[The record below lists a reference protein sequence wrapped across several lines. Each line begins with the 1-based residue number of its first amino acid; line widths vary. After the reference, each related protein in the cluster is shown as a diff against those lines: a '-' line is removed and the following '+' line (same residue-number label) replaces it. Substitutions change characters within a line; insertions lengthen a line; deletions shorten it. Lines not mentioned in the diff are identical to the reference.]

1 MIHIGKILERIN
13 NEFFPSTKDN
23 STIISFDKLFNI
35 TIKPKSI
42 LLFEPFDYHHECSP
56 GFTKYF
62 IDLGYNV
69 DLLFSLVGLDSFS
82 LFKRFEHIRFIIF
95 NNWKQI
101 NHNSENLR
109 EFIKKYDYVLI
120 QTTKKENFEL
130 NNKIGFFY
138 LNNSIFILHRSDIFD
153 KSIFISYYKKNRIW
167 AIGNNSKGLF
177 VNPHYFGD
185 IKIKAKNNKTRFFLT
200 STDCRNYAL
209 LIESSQK
216 LKNENFDFELIVT
229 GRSKAL
235 NPNKIPNKL
244 RKNFIFKLDTPYK
257 ELYKS
262 VESSDY
268 IIIPLDPKNRNDQI
282 YKKDVV
288 SGSFQLVYG
297 FLKPALVDEV
307 FAAFQH
313 LNNENSLIYNN
324 KNFYNIMKKAIL
336 LKQYEY
342 KNLQDNIR
350 ILEKEIYTESINN
363 IRKSIKA

>member
-1 MIHIGKILERIN
+1 MIQIGNVLERIK
-13 NEFFPSTKDN
+13 NEFYPSTKDN
-23 STIISFDKLFNI
+23 PSIISFDELFNI

-69 DLLFSLVGLDSFS
+69 DLLFSSVGIDSFS
-82 LFKRFEHIRFIIF
+82 LYKRFEYIRFIIF
-95 NNWKQI
+95 NNWTQI
-101 NHNSENLR
+101 QNNCEKLR
-109 EFIKKYDYVLI
+109 EFIKKYDYVLV

-138 LNNSIFILHRSDIFD
+138 LNNSIFILHRSDIFE
-153 KSIFISYYKKNRIW
+153 KNIFINYYKKNRIW
-167 AIGNNSKGLF
+167 AIGNNSKGLL

-200 STDCRNYAL
+200 STECRNYAL
-209 LIESSQK
+209 LMKSSQK
-216 LKNENFDFELIVT
+216 LKNESFEFELIVT
-229 GRSKAL
+229 GRSKTL
-235 NPNKIPNKL
+235 NSDIIPNNL
-244 RKNFIFKLDTPYK
+244 RENFIFKFNTPYN
-257 ELYKS
+257 ELYKA

-268 IIIPLDPKNRNDQI
+268 IIIPLDPKSRNDQI
-282 YKKDVV
+282 YKKDIV

-324 KNFYNIMKKAIL
+324 NNFYNIMKKAIL

-350 ILEKEIYTESINN
+350 VLEKEIYAESINN
-363 IRKSIKA
+363 IRKSINA